1 MLATGLFLFSLSMKT
16 NQYILLVAALVS
28 LSAMAQNLKTNGNLP
43 DELIP
48 ATWEKVT
55 ATGDLDGDGIADLAI
70 IAKPDYK
77 EHLKVRDDGYVYNFN
92 QPILAIYRGNAKGGY
107 SLWKRYNKAIM
118 GDTDEY
124 NFISHSLSIN
134 SRKVLKIGI
143 EHFSSAGS
151 YTNSKSDYLFR
162 YQNGDFFLIGED
174 TEEMSR
180 NTGKI
185 VIVSKNYLTGK
196 QCRTVS
202 GAFVDS
208 NIRPSEKWSTFKR
221 TPLRP
226 LGSWTMEN

>member
-92 QPILAIYRGNAKGGY
+92 QPILAIYRGNASG
-107 SLWKRYNKAIM
+107 SFTLWKRY
-118 GDTDEY
+118 DEAVIGNPDEF
-124 NFISHSLSIN
+124 NFITHSIGIT
-134 SRKVLKIGI
+134 SRQVLKIGI

-151 YTNSKSDYLFR
+151 YGTSKSSYLFR
-162 YQNGDFFLIGED
+162 YQSGDFFLIGED
-174 TEEMSR
+174 CEEMSR
-180 NTGKI
+180 NTGE
-185 VIVSKNYLTGK
+185 VVTVSKNYLTGK

-208 NIRPSEKWSTFKR
+208 DIRPSEKWSTFKR

>member
-1 MLATGLFLFSLSMKT
+1 MQATGLILYSLSMKT
-16 NQYILLVAALVS
+16 NRLILLAAIFLC
-28 LSAMAQNLKTNGNLP
+28 LSATAQDLKTSGKTV
-43 DELIP
+43 DELVP
-48 ATWEKVT
+48 STWHKTEAK
-55 ATGDLDGDGIADLAI
+55 GDLDGDGIADLAI
-70 IAKPDYK
+70 IATPDFK
-77 EHLKVRDDGYVYNFN
+77 QHLKVREDGYVYNFN

-226 LGSWTMEN
+226 LGSWIMEN